1 VDGAGGKLF
10 GAQSVWQQA
19 MLEVAEEAEQRAA
32 EAASAASARA
42 NLDSLKPKDLA
53 AGADNKA
60 DHDLAD
66 M

>member
-1 VDGAGGKLF
+1 
-10 GAQSVWQQA
+10 
-19 MLEVAEEAEQRAA
+19 
-32 EAASAASARA
+32 
-42 NLDSLKPKDLA
+42 LDSLKAEHGLLTPKDLA